1 MTEVAGNTLSFDKW
15 ESWQVE
21 KKNRWDREA
30 TRQKTD
36 LLLFSLCDHVAVT
49 VAVPLSRQTSCP
61 VVNHCSFELL
71 PAPQCRTHTHTRT
84 HTDTLHCLQSFLIM
98 KTARYTT
105 IIWGQRSGI
114 LLNSLHCTW
123 WPFFL
128 PHKEL
133 SDPDISSTKVKRG
146 HSVEIWHLS
155 VGETP

>member
-30 TRQKTD
+30 TRQKKKISFYFHFVTT
-36 LLLFSLCDHVAVT
+36 LLWLWRSLCPDKPHAQWSTTAV
-49 VAVPLSRQTSCP
+49 L
-61 VVNHCSFELL
+61 NCSLL
-71 PAPQCRTHTHTRT
+71 PNAAHTHTRT
-84 HTDTLHCLQSFLIM
+84 HSDTLHCLQSFLIM

-133 SDPDISSTKVKRG
+133 SDPDISSTKVKRC